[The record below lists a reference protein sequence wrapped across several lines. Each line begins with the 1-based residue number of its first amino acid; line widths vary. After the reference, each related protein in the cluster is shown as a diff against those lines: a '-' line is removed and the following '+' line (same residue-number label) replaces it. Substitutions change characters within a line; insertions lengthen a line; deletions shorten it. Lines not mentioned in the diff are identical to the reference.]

1 MQTIELD
8 YTYERAHYPN
18 TVSWYRE
25 LVWLDDELVGEI
37 RESTDSTM
45 AQKVYQVCKY
55 KPLQVLNGIVH
66 IAQIVTSFSTVCD
79 CKEFINNGGI
89 A

>member
-1 MQTIELD
+1 MQTYELD
-8 YTYERAHYPN
+8 YKYERAHYPN

-37 RESTDSTM
+37 RESITSSPRG
-45 AQKVYQVCKY
+45 KEYQVCKY
-55 KPLQVLNGIVH
+55 SPLKVLDGIVH
-66 IAQIVTSFSTVCD
+66 IANILTTFSTVCE

-89 A
+89 L

>member
-37 RESTDSTM
+37 RESTDSAI

-55 KPLQVLNGIVH
+55 EPLKVLDGIVH
-66 IAQIVTSFSTVCD
+66 IANIITTYGTVCG
-79 CKEFINNGGI
+79 CKDFINNGGI
-89 A
+89 L

>member
-1 MQTIELD
+1 MQTLELD
-8 YTYERAHYPN
+8 YKYERAHYPN

-37 RESTDSTM
+37 RESTASSTRN
-45 AQKVYQVCKY
+45 KEYEVCRY
-55 KPLQVLNGIVH
+55 KPLKVLNGIVH
-66 IAQIVTSFSTVCD
+66 IAQILKTFNRVCD

-89 A
+89 L